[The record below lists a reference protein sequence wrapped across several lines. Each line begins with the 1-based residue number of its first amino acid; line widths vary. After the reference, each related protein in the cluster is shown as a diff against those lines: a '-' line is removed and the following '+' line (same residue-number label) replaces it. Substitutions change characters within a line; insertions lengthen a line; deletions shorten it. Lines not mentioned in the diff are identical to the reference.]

1 MGLIKK
7 WLVNRQLK
15 KIESIEK
22 EIERLADAKIAKT
35 QKVKEPRLR
44 DSLVDP
50 ETHKFKLPLK
60 NHFVKTDSSVFLL
73 FLVCLVTAALIGT
86 TAFYQIKMSG
96 LNEDFTARVIE
107 VEKLRDELIAKDSNL
122 SIVKQTLSIKEQR
135 EEELEDVFQEERTDL
150 KNEIKILKS
159 EKADLEADINSLEK
173 KVTILEA
180 KNEDLEEEIDA
191 LESQ

>member
-7 WLVNRQLK
+7 LIEERRLK
-15 KIESIEK
+15 KLEAIEREIEK
-22 EIERLADAKIAKT
+22 ITDTKLAKHQSK
-35 QKVKEPRLR
+35 QP
-44 DSLVDP
+44 SLKDNIIDP

-60 NHFVKTDSSVFLL
+60 NQFVKTDSSVFLL
-73 FLVCLVTAALIGT
+73 FLVCLITAALIAT

-107 VEKLRDELIAKDSNL
+107 VEKLKNELTAKESNL
-122 SIVKQTLSIKEQR
+122 SVVQQTLSIKEQR
-135 EEELEDVFQEERTDL
+135 EEELEDVLQEERTDL

-159 EKADLEADINSLEK
+159 EKADLESEISSLERE
-173 KVTILEA
+173 VSILKA
-180 KNEDLEEEIDA
+180 KNEDLEEQIDA

>member
-7 WLVNRQLK
+7 IIEERRLK
-15 KIESIEK
+15 KLEAIER
-22 EIERLADAKIAKT
+22 EIERITDTKLAKHSPK
-35 QKVKEPRLR
+35 QPSLK
-44 DSLVDP
+44 DSVIDP
-50 ETHKFKLPLK
+50 ETHKFKLPLR
-60 NHFVKTDSSVFLL
+60 NQFIKTDSSIFLL
-73 FLVCLVTAALIGT
+73 FLVCLITAALIAT

-107 VEKLRDELIAKDSNL
+107 VEKLKNELTAKESNL
-122 SIVKQTLSIKEQR
+122 SVVQQTLSIKEQR

-159 EKADLEADINSLEK
+159 EKADLEADVSTLEK
-173 KVTILEA
+173 RVAELEA
-180 KNEDLEEEIDA
+180 ENEDLEEQIDA